1 MKILSSYSDSIIK
14 TTPDVL
20 AERAE
25 RGVYPMSDQLINCVV
40 EKFDGNAV
48 ILFSGS
54 WRFNFNAMYIEHKGF
69 QLAAKDFHANTL
81 FVDPDNKFLFDYTLQ
96 KLKPKT
102 LAILHSGIFFR
113 YRKISDVMIDLNKLK
128 TFIAPQGKIIATIP
142 QNRIDFNRLTTPVSQ
157 LAKEIS
163 AECVED
169 SLIITV

>member
-1 MKILSSYSDSIIK
+1 MKILSSYSDGTIK
-14 TTPDVL
+14 PTPAIL
-20 AERAE
+20 AEIAE

-40 EKFDGNAV
+40 DQFDSNAV
-48 ILFSGS
+48 MLFSGS
-54 WRFNFNAMYIEHKGF
+54 WRFNLNAMYIEHKGL
-69 QLAAKDFHANTL
+69 QSATKDFHANTL

-102 LAILHSGIFFR
+102 LAILHSSIFFK
-113 YRKISDVMIDLNKLK
+113 YRKISDVMIDLHKLK
-128 TFIAPQGKIIATIP
+128 TLIDPQGKIIATIP
-142 QNRIDFNRLTTPVSQ
+142 HNRIDFNRLTTPVSQ